1 MGNCELIS
9 YRQKDLK
16 QIAAGWNETLLYD
29 PVSEDRF
36 FQQVVMD
43 ENFDGDLALSLEK
56 DGCIIGFCLG

>member
-16 QIAAGWNETLLYD
+16 QIAAGRNETLLYD
-29 PVSEDRF
+29 PVSEERF

-56 DGCIIGFCLG
+56 DGDRKSVV